1 MVFYY
6 IAGYQ
11 VGWYEQGLQKSE
23 RWYES
28 TDWGRADDKH
38 FDPFAPIVNREYLD
52 KFPEYKYSAVNLY
65 RGVDILKYLRYY
77 DFYESFRLIYATDK
91 FVATVSYVFHK
102 FTSPFSLVVLSKCFR
117 EISLLSALK
126 QPSVYSHSS
135 AYR

>member
-28 TDWGRADDKH
+28 TAWGSSEDKY

-65 RGVDILKYLRYY
+65 RGVGRNESTGRGVMFVLRETLKKLGKTLSGTTVAVQGAGNVGDRK
-77 DFYESFRLIYATDK
+77 STRLN
-91 FVATVSYVFHK
+91 SSH
-102 FTSPFSLVVLSKCFR
+102 TS
-117 EISLLSALK
+117 
-126 QPSVYSHSS
+126 
-135 AYR
+135 